1 MVGSSRSPESRSKR
15 IPVVFGIIGEGVEG
29 FLALEVACNYP
40 KRMVVGTTTHSN
52 GELDMTRQ
60 RGSTRASMRRSR
72 LIVDRTR

>member
-40 KRMVVGTTTHSN
+40 KTLHTRMGI
-52 GELDMTRQ
+52 DQ
-60 RGSTRASMRRSR
+60 RDSAALHGRARRSR